1 MVLVSRR
8 DLGTFST
15 SIKSVVGTG
24 ILSLPAAVN
33 ALGITGG
40 VIGMLFIALIS
51 WCESLKTAKAAA
63 VGL

>member
-15 SIKSVVGTG
+15 SMKSVVGTG

-51 WCESLKTAKAAA
+51 WCE
-63 VGL
+63 

>member
-51 WCESLKTAKAAA
+51 WCESLKTAKATA